1 MEWTDDGK
9 CFSLLQRIDSQFL
22 KWYASR
28 DNTKNWR
35 EIKLLPGAGVAGECD
50 AHVQV

>member
-9 CFSLLQRIDSQFL
+9 CFSLLQRIDSQLL

-28 DNTKNWR
+28 DNTMIGRKM
-35 EIKLLPGAGVAGECD
+35 KLLSVAGPAEECD
-50 AHVQV
+50 VHV